1 MVFYDPDYAPDAF
14 EVRISEL
21 LVATPDTS
29 DELIDGAVGEV
40 LRLVLE
46 HLQMDV
52 VFVSEFSEG
61 RRVFRRVEAARP
73 EARVISVGQ
82 SSPLEESFCQ
92 RVIDGRV
99 PRMVHNVAD
108 LPNFDELPPTDFTI
122 GAHMSTPIVL
132 DDGRVYGTLCCFSFA
147 PNEQLV
153 QRDLK
158 KLEVSAQLAAK
169 RINQRRARDAETA
182 MSKWALEPQVAPP
195 RFR

>member
-14 EVRISEL
+14 EVRVSEL
-21 LVATPDTS
+21 LVATPDGT
-29 DELIDGAVGEV
+29 DALIDGSVTEV
-40 LRLVLE
+40 LRMVLD

-61 RRVFRRVEAARP
+61 RRVFRRVETKP
-73 EARVISVGQ
+73 EARVIEPEQ

-92 RVIDGRV
+92 RVVDGRLPQLV
-99 PRMVHNVAD
+99 QNVGA
-108 LPNFDELPPTDFTI
+108 LPNFDELPPTDFSI
-122 GAHMSTPIVL
+122 GAHLSTPIVL

-147 PNEQLV
+147 PNEQLT

-169 RINQRRARDAETA
+169 KINLRRAREAETA
-182 MSKWALEPQVAPP
+182 MANWALEPHVTPP
-195 RFR
+195 RLR